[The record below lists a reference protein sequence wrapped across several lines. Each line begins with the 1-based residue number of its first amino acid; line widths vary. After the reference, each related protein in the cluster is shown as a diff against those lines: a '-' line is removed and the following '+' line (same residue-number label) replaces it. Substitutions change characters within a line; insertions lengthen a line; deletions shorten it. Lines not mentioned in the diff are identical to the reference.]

1 MLVFAGTS
9 LSILLLLLTLII
21 PSIVVY
27 LVSPLAAIHKRLP
40 MKPLMATSLL
50 FYTLVAGLLIAV
62 SHSLDAPMN
71 QFFDNVKVAREWKSV
86 ENMYVI
92 SDFVEGDDI
101 GTYSGNTNSLE
112 SSMYHFYQRISEIP
126 GVYIAQGEYLG
137 QRIP

>member
-1 MLVFAGTS
+1 MRVQVFQS
-9 LSILLLLLTLII
+9 LLLLLTLII

-27 LVSPLAAIHKRLP
+27 WVSPLAAIHKRLP

-71 QFFDNVKVAREWKSV
+71 QFIDNVKVAREWKSV

-92 SDFVEGDDI
+92 FSI
-101 GTYSGNTNSLE
+101 L
-112 SSMYHFYQRISEIP
+112 
-126 GVYIAQGEYLG
+126 
-137 QRIP
+137 

>member
-1 MLVFAGTS
+1 M
-9 LSILLLLLTLII
+9 LLLLTLII

-71 QFFDNVKVAREWKSV
+71 QFFDNVKVARGV
-86 ENMYVI
+86 EKC
-92 SDFVEGDDI
+92 
-101 GTYSGNTNSLE
+101 
-112 SSMYHFYQRISEIP
+112 
-126 GVYIAQGEYLG
+126 
-137 QRIP
+137 

>member
-1 MLVFAGTS
+1 
-9 LSILLLLLTLII
+9 
-21 PSIVVY
+21 
-27 LVSPLAAIHKRLP
+27 

-71 QFFDNVKVAREWKSV
+71 QFIDNVKVAREWKSV

-137 QRIP
+137 QEYLDTIYGTYQNVPKKTILVFNLFL